1 MRAGLSWLRIVNDLV
16 HFLCLGLRSRTSL
29 SARIYSCASS
39 SRSYQETQ
47 GQVAPCRR
55 SYPSNTVLLSR
66 WLNWRDALTVVR
78 PKTFVAW
85 HRKGFRHFCRRK
97 SEAGRRPIP
106 VMLQHLICCF
116 DSSLFGETLSGVTLF
131 TVCPVKIGSRH
142 KNGTR

>member
-1 MRAGLSWLRIVNDLV
+1 MISCTFFVSACAPE
-16 HFLCLGLRSRTSL
+16 HRSRRESIPAQA
-29 SARIYSCASS
+29 ARVLIRKRKVK
-39 SRSYQETQ
+39 SRRADDPT
-47 GQVAPCRR
+47 RL
-55 SYPSNTVLLSR
+55 TLVLLSR